1 VTFLVPSWE
10 KLIPALIELFE
21 IIQIRCSDS
30 FDLYFGSRAA
40 IIFCR
45 LVILDRS
52 FIYTLE
58 KNIFNAHRQSMQH
71 LLLLTDE
78 GFPRMKGIRGLQRAV

>member
-1 VTFLVPSWE
+1 VQPS
-10 KLIPALIELFE
+10 F
-21 IIQIRCSDS
+21 
-30 FDLYFGSRAA
+30 
-40 IIFCR
+40 FCR

-58 KNIFNAHRQSMQH
+58 KISNAHRQSMQH